1 MKICPVCKNKYED
14 NLSFCPRDSAVLQE
28 DRESLVGTIL
38 DEQYE
43 IEAFI
48 AEGGMG
54 AVYRARHTM
63 LGDKVAIKFLPREM
77 RRSPEWLKRF
87 QREGQAARRFRHPN
101 AVAVHDMRMSSD
113 GDIYLVMEYVEGKTL
128 DHIVASFGGKLLPT
142 ASIRVIE
149 QIADVLDA
157 AHQTGV
163 VHRDMKPSNIM
174 VADEGGVVKLL
185 DLGVAKILDSSDD
198 GELTTAGQ
206 FIGTPPYMSPEQWG
220 EIPRDGGHDID
231 GRTDIYSL
239 GVMTYQI
246 TAGEQPFKGTG
257 VLEYRRAHCREDA
270 PELSTKVENLP
281 PGWSQ
286 AVARAMQKDRADRFE
301 TAGEFADALRSS
313 VINSGL
319 LPIELLAR
327 NANETLEFAQRTT
340 IRNPRNQTKISDD
353 STRQIASA
361 EAAEMFKTNKMVEDK
376 IIAEED
382 AEKVSAE
389 PESEIKP
396 AIKENES
403 KKAAEKADTVLLT
416 VEDAEKE
423 EIKAKDEVIKD
434 EVSPATERKP
444 FIHPLVLVTVFLLI
458 IVVVSVTGIYLSLR
472 KNMRPQETV
481 KQTTANTN
489 VDKITTPI
497 PTPDETPFIR
507 YHLLVG
513 ADANVTGQWKAG
525 DASVA
530 PNQFVQ
536 FVLWANE
543 NGYVY
548 ILGYDKQGKMKAY
561 AVGGL
566 SASVPINAARNV
578 TAPTNSKIKLDSEEG
593 EMLFT
598 VIFSPVQLE
607 LPFAKESLSLDSS
620 MRKLTE
626 EEQRKIEELKK
637 ESAPTKFKFT
647 DDSETKE
654 AVLSLIDNNKG
665 KLVVFDVKLQLKK

>member
-1 MKICPVCKNKYED
+1 MKICPVCKNKYDD
-14 NLSFCPRDSAVLQE
+14 NLSFCPRDSTVLQE
-28 DRESLVGTIL
+28 DRESLVGTVL

-113 GDIYLVMEYVEGKTL
+113 GDVYLVMEYVEGRTL
-128 DHIVASFGGKLLPT
+128 DHIVAAFGGKLLPT

-149 QIADVLDA
+149 QVADVLDA

-239 GVMTYQI
+239 GVMIYQI
-246 TAGEQPFKGTG
+246 TAGVQPFKGTG
-257 VLEYRRAHCREDA
+257 VLEYRRAHCREEA
-270 PELSTKVENLP
+270 PELSTIVENLP
-281 PGWSQ
+281 TGWSQ
-286 AVARAMQKDRADRFE
+286 AVARAMQKDRSDRFE
-301 TAGEFADALRSS
+301 TAGEFADALRVS

-327 NANETLEFAQRTT
+327 NANETLEFAPRTT

-361 EAAEMFKTNKMVEDK
+361 EAAEMFKTNKIVEDK
-376 IIAEED
+376 LAEEIAEEV
-382 AEKVSAE
+382 AAE
-389 PESEIKP
+389 PKSEETP
-396 AIKENES
+396 LIKEAEV
-403 KKAAEKADTVLLT
+403 KKSAEKADTILLSA
-416 VEDAEKE
+416 EDAKKE
-423 EIKAKDEVIKD
+423 EAKTEDEAI
-434 EVSPATERKP
+434 PITELKP
-444 FIHPLVLVTVFLLI
+444 FVHPLVLVTAFLLI
-458 IVVVSVTGIYLSLR
+458 IVIVSVTGIYLSLR

-489 VDKITTPI
+489 VEKITTPI

-513 ADANVTGQWKAG
+513 ADATVTGQWKAG
-525 DASVA
+525 DAPVA

-536 FVLWANE
+536 FVLWAND
-543 NGYVY
+543 NGYIY

-566 SASVPINAARNV
+566 SASIPINAARNV
-578 TAPTNSKIKLDSEEG
+578 TAPPNSKIKLNSEEG

-620 MRKLTE
+620 TRKLTE
-626 EEQRKIEELKK
+626 EEQNKIEELKK
-637 ESAPTKFKFT
+637 ESAPTNFKFT

-654 AVLSLIDNNKG
+654 AVLSLIDKSKS
-665 KLVVFDVKLQLKK
+665 KLVVFDIKLQIKK